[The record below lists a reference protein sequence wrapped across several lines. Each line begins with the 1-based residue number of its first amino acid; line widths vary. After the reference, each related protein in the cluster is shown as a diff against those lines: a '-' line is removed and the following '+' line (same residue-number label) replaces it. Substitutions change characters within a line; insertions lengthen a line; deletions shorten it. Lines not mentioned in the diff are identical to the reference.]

1 MTLAKELLYQANTVI
16 SLYDGDDDPSDAD
29 LAGAAADAAA
39 DLAAG
44 RRAAGGGD
52 GSGGGNESGKNAGA
66 NPDSP
71 LNADPDARFNTDQ
84 VNKIVQ
90 ERLAKERK
98 RQSEENTKLQK
109 KLEEVLANQSLTE
122 EERSDL
128 QQTIEDMRKQNRT
141 KEEEAKHQRRQLQE
155 EYEKRLKESV
165 EKAAYWENEYRS
177 QTINRSLMD
186 AAVKHDAFLPTQV
199 VTILKEYTKL
209 VQPRDENGKPIEGA
223 GLEPLVDLPDV
234 DAEDGKAIITQ
245 RSPEDAVSRLKEL
258 QPNLFKANVVS
269 GVGGNSSTGGVAPG
283 QDGSVDLSKLS
294 TAQFMELYKKDP
306 SLVGV
311 KKRRSF

>member
-1 MTLAKELLYQANTVI
+1 MTLEKELLYQANTVI

-44 RRAAGGGD
+44 KRAAGE
-52 GSGGGNESGKNAGA
+52 GGGKGAGG

-98 RQSEENTKLQK
+98 RQSEENSKLQK

-122 EERSDL
+122 EERADL

-155 EYEKRLKESV
+155 EYEKRLKEAV
-165 EKAAYWENEYRS
+165 EKAGYWENEYRS

-186 AAVKHDAFLPTQV
+186 AAVKHDAFMPTQV

-209 VQPRDENGKPIEGA
+209 VQPRDEGGKPIEGA

-245 RSPEDAVSRLKEL
+245 RNPEDAVARLKEL

-283 QDGSVDLSKLS
+283 QDGQVDVSKLS

>member
-1 MTLAKELLYQANTVI
+1 MTFEKELLYQANSVI
-16 SLYDGDDDPSDAD
+16 SLYDGDGDPGVSDAD

-39 DLAAG
+39 DAAAALAAG
-44 RRAAGGGD
+44 QRAAGGA
-52 GSGGGNESGKNAGA
+52 GGNAD
-66 NPDSP
+66 PDSP
-71 LNADPDARFNTDQ
+71 LSADADARFNTDQ

-98 RQSEENTKLQK
+98 RQTEENKKLQT
-109 KLEEVLANQSLTE
+109 KLEEVLATQSLSE
-122 EERSDL
+122 EERANL
-128 QQTIEDMRKQNRT
+128 QTTIEDMRKQNRT
-141 KEEEAKHQRRQLQE
+141 KEEQAKHDRRQLQD
-155 EYEKRLKESV
+155 EYENRLKEAV
-165 EKAAYWENEYRS
+165 ERGNYWEDEYRS

-186 AAVKHDAFLPTQV
+186 AAVQHDAFMPQQV

-209 VQPRDENGKPIEGA
+209 VKPVDEAGKPIEGA
-223 GLEPLVDLPDV
+223 SLEPLVDLPDT

-245 RSPEDAVSRLKEL
+245 RKPDDAVARLKEL

-283 QDGSVDLSKLS
+283 QDGQVDVSKLS
-294 TAQFMELYKKDP
+294 TAQFMELYKKNP
-306 SLVGV
+306 EAVGV